1 MRNDVRTRRS
11 VASMMFGGGAKK
23 SAGATIKVEGKTIVA
38 SATPCNLR
46 KELIANGVGTSNS
59 TKRSRKSHWRRMII
73 AAVSSKVMTNCH
85 TSHL

>member
-23 SAGATIKVEGKTIVA
+23 AGATIKVEGKTIVA